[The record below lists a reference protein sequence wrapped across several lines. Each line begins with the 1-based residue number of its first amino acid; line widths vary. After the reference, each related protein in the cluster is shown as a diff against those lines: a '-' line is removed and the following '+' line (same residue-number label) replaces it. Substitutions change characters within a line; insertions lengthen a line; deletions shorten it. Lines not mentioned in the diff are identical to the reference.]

1 MLLKSF
7 KQKVLSESKFQLVV
21 HHTSDESFEHFIVDY
36 CDFDSEKSNVPRLI
50 ELYDKKAVVE
60 NVHFNCGIGL
70 ISIWVKVK

>member
-7 KQKVLSESKFQLVV
+7 KQKVLSESKFQITVRDGEN
-21 HHTSDESFEHFIVDY
+21 TFNSFVVDY
-36 CDFDSEKSNVPRLI
+36 CEFDSEKSNVPRLI

>member
-7 KQKVLSESKFQLVV
+7 KQKVLSESKFQITVRDGGNAFD
-21 HHTSDESFEHFIVDY
+21 SFIVDY
-36 CDFDSEKSNVPRLI
+36 CNFDSEKSNVPRLI

-60 NVHFNCGIGL
+60 NVHFNRAIGL